1 MKYIIINLSPR
12 KKGTSNMLANYFADR
27 ISSDTHHANVYD
39 LYTYL
44 DRMDILL
51 NKIKESDCIV
61 LIGPCYVDSYP
72 ADTINL
78 LLHMASGEGVLHGQS
93 LYGFIQ
99 GGMPYIHTHEH
110 GIKLLENF
118 ADDNSVAFKG
128 GFVMGGGAILNG
140 QPLEK
145 IIGAKKMVPA
155 VNAFIEHIKKNEV
168 SPEEIYKNAGM
179 KMPGFITRVFAAVMC
194 RNIKK
199 DLTSKGIDY
208 NENKNLPHF

>member
-27 ISSDTHHANVYD
+27 ISSDTNHADVYN

-44 DRMDILL
+44 DNMNILL
-51 NKIKESDCIV
+51 DKIKESDCIV
-61 LIGPCYVDSYP
+61 LIGPSYVDTYP

-78 LLHMASGEGVLHGQS
+78 LMSMADGGDVLHGQS
-93 LYGFIQ
+93 LYGLIQ

-110 GIKLLENF
+110 GIKLLANF
-118 ADDNSVAFKG
+118 ADNNSVNFKG
-128 GFVMGGGAILNG
+128 GFVMGGGAFLNG

-155 VNAFIEHIKKNEV
+155 VNTFIEHIKRDET
-168 SPEEIYKNAGM
+168 SSEDLYKNAAI
-179 KMPGFITRVFAAVMC
+179 KMPGFIARLFATIMC
-194 RNIKK
+194 HNIKK
-199 DLTSKGIDY
+199 DLKSKGIDFKAKSPY
-208 NENKNLPHF
+208 IS